1 MPDPFQP
8 ARIIETLHRFNVRYI
23 LIGGLAAAIHGSPA
37 TTNDADVCPDR
48 SFENLDALAR
58 ALREMDARIRTDAVE
73 GSLAFA
79 CDAEFLARMDL
90 AVNLTTRYGDFDIS
104 YRPAA
109 FTGGYPD
116 LLPHAVTF
124 DIDGVTVLVASLN
137 DIIASKRSADRP
149 KDHATLPILEA
160 LRDEIA
166 YREQA
171 QDGR

>member
-1 MPDPFQP
+1 M
-8 ARIIETLHRFNVRYI
+8 N
-23 LIGGLAAAIHGSPA
+23 
-37 TTNDADVCPDR
+37 
-48 SFENLDALAR
+48 
-58 ALREMDARIRTDAVE
+58 ARIRTDAVE
-73 GSLAFA
+73 GGLAFA

-90 AVNLTTRYGDFDIS
+90 AMNLTTKFGDVDIS
-104 YRPAA
+104 CRPAA
-109 FTGGYPD
+109 CTGGYPD

-166 YREQA
+166 YREQT
-171 QDGR
+171 QDRR

>member
-1 MPDPFQP
+1 MPEPFQP
-8 ARIIETLHRFNVRYI
+8 ARIIETLHRFNVRYV

-48 SFENLDALAR
+48 NANNLDALAQ
-58 ALREMDARIRTDAVE
+58 ALRAMDARIRTDAVE
-73 GSLAFA
+73 GGLAFT
-79 CDAEFLARMDL
+79 CDAEFLTRIDL
-90 AVNLTTRYGDFDIS
+90 AVNLTTKFGDFDIS
-104 YRPAA
+104 YHPAA

-166 YREQA
+166 YREQTEG
-171 QDGR
+171 GR